1 MVLVIGVMVV
11 AMAVFLI
18 GVMLLIGVG
27 FVILFVWIVL
37 WRCIGL
43 GCEIL
48 RTLNDFIE
56 FAAVEPYAAALRAVV
71 NFNPLPVGHYQ
82 GYIAI
87 RTVHNISFKI
97 KNMVFDNAQ
106 NCTM

>member
-1 MVLVIGVMVV
+1 MVLVIGVMVM

-27 FVILFVWIVL
+27 FVILLVRIVL
-37 WRCIGL
+37 WRRIGL
-43 GCEIL
+43 GREIL

-56 FAAVEPYAAALRAVV
+56 FAPIKPYAAALRAVV
-71 NFNPLPVGHYQ
+71 NFNTLPVGHYQ

-97 KNMVFDNAQ
+97 KNMVFDNAP

>member
-1 MVLVIGVMVV
+1 MVLIIGVMVM

-27 FVILFVWIVL
+27 FVILLVRIVL
-37 WRCIGL
+37 WRRIGL
-43 GCEIL
+43 GREIL

-71 NFNPLPVGHYQ
+71 NFNTLPVGHYQ

-97 KNMVFDNAQ
+97 KNMVFDSAP